1 MEATRIIAVRHG
13 ETAWNVDA
21 RIQGQLDVGLNDTG
35 RWQADRVGKAL
46 AGEEISAVYSS
57 DLGRAHETAQSI
69 AAVAGIPVVSDEGL
83 RERSFGMFEGKT
95 FDEIHQTWPD
105 HAQNWRKRIPE
116 WEPPQGGESLLQLR
130 ARVTR
135 TLEELASR
143 HPGELIVVVAHG
155 GVLDTLYRVAT
166 GQEVNS
172 PRTWQ
177 LPNGAINR
185 LLWTPEGLTL
195 VGWSDTQHLENEPTD
210 ENTSF

>member
-13 ETAWNVDA
+13 ETSWNVDA
-21 RIQGQLDVGLNDTG
+21 RIQGQLDIQLNDTG
-35 RWQADRVGKAL
+35 RWQARRCGHAL
-46 AGEEISAVYSS
+46 SSEQLTAIYSS
-57 DLGRAHETAQSI
+57 DLGRAHETARAI
-69 AAVAGIPVVSDEGL
+69 GDAAGIQVVAHQGL
-83 RERSFGMFEGKT
+83 RERRFEGKT

-105 HAQNWRKRIPE
+105 HAHNWRKRIPE

-130 ARVTR
+130 ERVTR
-135 TLEELASR
+135 TLSDLASR
-143 HPGELIVVVAHG
+143 HPGHQIAVVAHG

-185 LLWTPEGLTL
+185 LLWTPQGFTL
-195 VGWSDTQHLENEPTD
+195 VGWSDTQHLDHAAAD